1 MRSPGEDI
9 AAISA
14 AGVWNGPR
22 DPVLAAASLLV
33 TDGHPRHQPTWAL
46 HDLARAAERGDKDQI
61 AERYAR
67 LQKEAESNV
76 REYPA
81 MHRTLRTLDAISDEE
96 LEVRSSPTTSTPRGV
111 AR

>member
-14 AGVWNGPR
+14 AGVWKGPN

-33 TDGHPRHQPTWAL
+33 TDAERRHQPTWGL
-46 HDLARAAERGDKDQI
+46 HDLAKAAEGGDDARI

-67 LQKEAESNV
+67 LRNEVQSNV
-76 REYPA
+76 REYPEL
-81 MHRTLRTLDAISDEE
+81 HRRLQTLAALSDEE
-96 LEVRSSPTTSTPRGV
+96 LEQVDS
-111 AR
+111 

>member
-9 AAISA
+9 AVISA
-14 AGVWNGPR
+14 AGVWKGPR

-33 TDGHPRHQPTWAL
+33 TDAERRHHPTWAL
-46 HDLARAAERGDKDQI
+46 HDLAKAVERGDEEQI

-67 LQKEAESNV
+67 LGDQANSYL

-81 MHRTLRTLDAISDEE
+81 MNRRLQTLARLSDKE
-96 LEVRSSPTTSTPRGV
+96 LEDLDSPV
-111 AR
+111 